1 LVLKQNPIAIS
12 LTVVENLFSAREIVS
27 IAIADGESETAT
39 DVVVC

>member
-27 IAIADGESETAT
+27 VAFADGESETAIN
-39 DVVVC
+39 VVGC